1 MVRQYRNISL
11 NINGVDEMKRSYL
24 FVLLVAVLLL
34 AGCIEYKK
42 PAAADNKDKG
52 LDIAKELA
60 EIEKSLNKT
69 PGTSPTG
76 ETVKEPVKE
85 EKPSVSETDKA
96 GLQRLEVLETEWVN
110 LQAKVSDQDK
120 DKVEYSFSPPV
131 DKTGKWKT
139 NYGDAGDYIITITAS
154 DGKSTTKKNV
164 LLAVKKKNVAP
175 IIEPIPS
182 LTVKEGETISLTPKV
197 SDPNKDQVKVTISK
211 PLESGTWKT
220 DATSAGVYNVEIK
233 ATDGEFETKALTQ
246 LTVTD
251 VNQAPEI
258 KLSGEKIT
266 IKEGEK
272 VAIKPEVSDADGDK
286 VKVTISNP
294 VGDDG
299 EWQTSFTDHGEYDVL
314 VAADDGKGGKATK
327 NVKVVVEDVNIPPE
341 ITDVVLV
348 K

>member
-1 MVRQYRNISL
+1 
-11 NINGVDEMKRSYL
+11 MKRSYL

-42 PAAADNKDKG
+42 PAAAGDQNKEV
-52 LDIAKELA
+52 DIAKELA

-69 PGTSPTG
+69 PAAPTG
-76 ETVKEPVKE
+76 EAVKEPAEE
-85 EKPSVSETDKA
+85 EKPSVSEGDKA
-96 GLQRLEVLETEWVN
+96 GLQKLEVFETEWVN

-164 LLAVKKKNVAP
+164 LLTVKKKNVAP
-175 IIEPIPS
+175 VIEPIPP
-182 LTVKEGETISLTPKV
+182 LTVKEGEIVTLSPQV
-197 SDPNKDQVKVTISK
+197 SDPNKDQVKVTISQ

-220 DATSAGVYNVEIK
+220 DFTSAGVYNIEVK
-233 ATDGEFETKALTQ
+233 ATDGEFETKTLTQ
-246 LTVTD
+246 LTVAD
-251 VNQAPEI
+251 INQVPEI
-258 KLSGEKIT
+258 QLLEDKIT
-266 IKEGEK
+266 LKEGEK
-272 VAIKPEVSDADGDK
+272 VTIKPEVSDADGDK

-314 VAADDGKGGKATK
+314 VAADDSKGGKTTK
-327 NVKVVVEDVNIPPE
+327 TVKIIVEDVNVPPE
-341 ITDVVLV
+341 ITDVILV